1 MPDCAERDNRPTR
14 PSATAMRHS
23 LCRANLPTPQR
34 ARTAGALVVVL
45 VGFAAPL
52 PWAAGLPPGEARG
65 VTVRIIG
72 GQVTEQPTGDP
83 DELIQD
89 ELHPDQPFPEPL
101 EPATLEG
108 FRAFYSRVGPTLD
121 VTAEQLAAVQRRAE
135 QDPEARGQL
144 EALIAEARAWLP
156 RPILPYQPSHWH
168 WIHGPR
174 EEARHIEERAAG
186 RAAMRRSCAL
196 AFALTGEEP
205 FAQKAWAA
213 FRAQIE
219 HFYTHGVF
227 RMPYSWQSP
236 WDTGHELYDAAACY
250 DMLAH
255 WEGLRPLDHALVFTY
270 LRRLG
275 RRVAYAV
282 ELSPVIGSQQAM
294 WTSNLGCVALFAPT
308 MPEAARWK
316 RLVDERIYNVMSDF
330 MSDGGHIE
338 TDPAQHAFAL
348 QHVMRY
354 ARFAAREGDRRLLS
368 RASGEAGVTIE
379 RAVDWMARIATP
391 LGEMPGI
398 NDSRPRPLATHDFF
412 LDAVNTYRRGD
423 WLRAARLDPAR
434 APLFQEIEPDIEP
447 RDPAYRSVLLPQ
459 TGFAVMRD
467 GWEEDDAYLLLD
479 FGRHGGPHGHLD
491 KLNIIMYAHG
501 QPWLPDA
508 GAAPDM
514 ALFAEEHERWHRQT
528 VAHNTVL
535 IDDRSQRPADGE
547 LVAWH
552 THPAFDIAA
561 AEHTAYPDAVHRRT
575 VFRPRGGYFLV
586 LDEVVNKSAEERP
599 MEALYHVDGRRQSG
613 TTGRVVF
620 RREGGFGLCILPA
633 PHRALRGVSI
643 AEGLAARWEEEPEGE
658 AWIPGGPG
666 WPLIPYIGLKMLL
679 PPHKTRTSC
688 VALIPFR
695 DPEPQA
701 AIEHAEGEL
710 THVVALTIGDTRDRI
725 VIRRRGAGE
734 GQERLL
740 GVATDARYAF
750 VREEHGKITTLEYVA
765 GTSLSVE

>member
-1 MPDCAERDNRPTR
+1 M
-14 PSATAMRHS
+14 
-23 LCRANLPTPQR
+23 
-34 ARTAGALVVVL
+34 GALFVVPVAL
-45 VGFAAPL
+45 AAAPL
-52 PWAAGLPPGEARG
+52 WAFDSPPGEVKG
-65 VTVRIIG
+65 VAVRIIG
-72 GQVTEQPTGDP
+72 GQVIEQPTGDP
-83 DELIQD
+83 DDLIQD
-89 ELHPDQPFPEPL
+89 ELHPDRPFAEPL
-101 EPATLEG
+101 EPATLEE

-121 VTAEQLAAVQRRAE
+121 VTAAQLAALRRRAE
-135 QDPEARGQL
+135 QDPRVREQL
-144 EALIAEARAWLP
+144 DALIAEARARLP
-156 RPILPYQPSHWH
+156 RPIPRYQPSHWH

-174 EEARHIEERAAG
+174 EEARHIEERAAAL
-186 RAAMRRSCAL
+186 AAMRRSCAL
-196 AFALTGEEP
+196 AFALTGEEQ

-213 FRAQIE
+213 FLAHIE
-219 HFYTHGVF
+219 HFYTYGVF

-236 WDTGHELYDAAACY
+236 WDTGHELYDAAACH
-250 DMLAH
+250 DLIAH
-255 WEGLRPLDHALVFTY
+255 WEGLRPLDHALAFTY

-282 ELSPVIGSQQAM
+282 ELSPVIGNQQAM
-294 WTSNLGCVALFAPT
+294 WTANLGCLALYAPT
-308 MPEAARWK
+308 MPEAPRWK
-316 RLVDERIYNVMSDF
+316 SLVDERIFNVMSDF
-330 MSDGGHIE
+330 MTDGGHIE
-338 TDPAQHAFAL
+338 TAPALHAFAL
-348 QHVMRY
+348 QPVMRY
-354 ARFAAREGDRRLLS
+354 ARFAARSGDRRLLL
-368 RASGEAGVTIE
+368 RRSGDAGVTIE

-398 NDSRPRPLATHDFF
+398 NDSRPRPLAGHGFF

-423 WLRAARLDPAR
+423 WLRAAKLDPAQ
-434 APLFQEIEPDIEP
+434 APLFHEVDPDIEP
-447 RDPAYRSVLLPQ
+447 RDPAYTSVLLAE
-459 TGFAVMRD
+459 TGLAVMRD

-535 IDDRSQRPADGE
+535 IDDRSQRPVDGT
-547 LVAWH
+547 LVTWH
-552 THPAFDIAA
+552 THPAFEIAA

-575 VFRPRGGYFLV
+575 VFHPRGEYFLI
-586 LDEVVNKSAEERP
+586 LDEIENQSPAERP

-643 AEGLAARWEEEPEGE
+643 ADGLAARWEGEPEGE
-658 AWIPGGPG
+658 AWTPGGPG

-679 PPHKTRTSC
+679 PPHGNRTYC
-688 VALIPFR
+688 VALIPFQGA
-695 DPEPQA
+695 EPQV
-701 AIEHAEGEL
+701 AIEHAEGSR

-725 VIRRRGAGE
+725 VLRRRGAPE

-740 GVATDARYAF
+740 GLATDARYAF
-750 VREEHGKITTLEYVA
+750 VREEAGKITTLEYVA